1 MSHLSTQAL
10 IESLNK
16 GAVAFETVMQTI
28 DAEYEFTPTRFT
40 NGGVVSEANTNNGS
54 CKIFAF
60 AKLNGLSEQATLNAF
75 GDYYTVDVLQHPEGQ
90 DHQNIRNFM
99 QTGWNGIEFDG
110 VALVKNV

>member
-1 MSHLSTQAL
+1 MSHLSTQDL
-10 IESLNK
+10 IDSLSR
-16 GAVAFETVMQTI
+16 GAVAFEKVMQTI

-40 NGGVVSEANTNNGS
+40 NGDAVNESGTNNGS

-60 AKLNGLSEQATLNAF
+60 AKLNGLDEQMTLNAF
-75 GDYYTVDVLQHPEGQ
+75 GDYYMVDVLQHPDNQ

-110 VALVKNV
+110 VALVKKA